1 MSDITSAF
9 APCTVL
15 MLIFIT
21 SFVAEGRELPF
32 LSKDILWQTCC
43 GHLTDVSEVPRE
55 VGGRWHYCC
64 CRKKKKKCRWW
75 KLQLCKQHF
84 CWKQK
89 QTPNEKVVYHGEQA
103 YRVKPE
109 ESACSAPEEIITEP
123 GQGLLPPSRT
133 GPWAFLPFSSC
144 LSFLGEIPRHLWC
157 QPSWDNVLPSGFVV
171 AQRGR
176 QTSCLRQSLERKA

>member
-15 MLIFIT
+15 ALIFIT

-32 LSKDILWQTCC
+32 LSKDILWQTRC

-55 VGGRWHYCC
+55 VGVRWHYCC
-64 CRKKKKKCRWW
+64 CRGKKKCRWW

-103 YRVKPE
+103 YGVKPE
-109 ESACSAPEEIITEP
+109 ESACSAGGAPEEIITEP
-123 GQGLLPPSRT
+123 DHGLLPPSRT
-133 GPWAFLPFSSC
+133 GSWAFLPFFLACPSLGRSHVTC
-144 LSFLGEIPRHLWC
+144 GVSPAGIMSFRQGLL
-157 QPSWDNVLPSGFVV
+157 LPNLMS
-171 AQRGR
+171 
-176 QTSCLRQSLERKA
+176 